1 MRKNIA
7 SWRRVAMVALMAA
20 LGILSTGCSAWG
32 LKGPQSVVDP
42 DGPVASFQ
50 YWTFLVSFYVS
61 LLIFVCVGTLIVYC
75 VVRFRHPG
83 EITPDTPLPDQ
94 GHGSTKLEIGLI
106 LVSIVLVIVILVPAL
121 EGQFYQGT
129 LQDRESDVM
138 VIRVTAY
145 QWWWKFE
152 YPKEGVITANEFTIP
167 TGKAVKFEL
176 TTNDVIHS
184 FWIPRLGGKMDVM
197 PNQHNWLWL
206 RATQPGMYYG
216 QCVEFCGESHAF
228 MKFRCFAVPPDDFN
242 RWVEHQ
248 KSDAHE
254 VTDPVAVRGR
264 DLFKSKSCV
273 GCHTIRPTPGGNVAP
288 DLTHLA
294 SRTTIAAGVLDNTP
308 ENLAKWLNHPGNTK
322 PGNMMEAAFLHGE
335 PYPEWRR
342 PWPGW
347 DNLNIALN
355 QGDIDALVAY
365 LRSLE

>member
-7 SWRRVAMVALMAA
+7 SWRRVAMAALMAA

-83 EITPDTPLPDQ
+83 EITADTPLPDQ

-248 KSDAHE
+248 KSDARE

-294 SRTTIAAGVLDNTP
+294 SRTTIAAGVLENTP
-308 ENLAKWLNHPGNTK
+308 ENLAHWLNHPGNTK